1 MAIDDTVTVEDVMA
15 SPVETISADASVS
28 DAAHAMREHDI
39 NSLLV
44 PGSEMGIVTSTD
56 VLDTVAAGH
65 SATDTAVSEVM
76 TAPVESV
83 TADLEMDEVAAMMT
97 TYGISHLPVR
107 DHHGDY
113 VGMVSSTDIH
123 ELMADTT
130 VSQ

>member
-28 DAAHAMREHDI
+28 DAAHVMREHDI

-56 VLDTVAAGH
+56 VMDTVAAGH

-83 TADLEMDEVAAMMT
+83 TVDLALGEAAAMMRN
-97 TYGISHLPVR
+97 YEINHLPVR
-107 DHHGDY
+107 DDDGDY
-113 VGMVSSTDIH
+113 VGIVSSTDLR
-123 ELMADTT
+123 ETLA
-130 VSQ
+130 

>member
-1 MAIDDTVTVEDVMA
+1 MVIIAATSSISRSAVTDVM
-15 SPVETISADASVS
+15 
-28 DAAHAMREHDI
+28 
-39 NSLLV
+39 
-44 PGSEMGIVTSTD
+44 
-56 VLDTVAAGH
+56 DTVAAGH
-65 SATDTAVSEVM
+65 SPTDTTVSEVM

-130 VSQ
+130 VGQ

>member
-1 MAIDDTVTVEDVMA
+1 MAIDTTTTVEDIMA
-15 SPVETISADASVS
+15 SPVETTSGSASVQE
-28 DAAHAMREHDI
+28 AAAVMREHDI

-56 VLDTVAAGH
+56 VLDVVASEQN
-65 SATDTAVSEVM
+65 SAETAVEDVM

-83 TADLEMDEVAAMMT
+83 AGDLGMQEVAAMLT

-113 VGMVSSTDIH
+113 VGMVSSTDVH
-123 ELMADTT
+123 ELLADTT
-130 VSQ
+130 LEQ

>member
-1 MAIDDTVTVEDVMA
+1 MAIDDIVTVEDVMA
-15 SPVETISADASVS
+15 SPVETISGSATVS
-28 DAAHAMREHDI
+28 EAAEAMRDHDI

-56 VLDTVAAGH
+56 VLDTVAAGEDP
-65 SATDTAVSEVM
+65 TDVLVEDVM

-83 TADLEMDEVAAMMT
+83 TADLDMQEVAAMMT

-123 ELMADTT
+123 ELLADTT
-130 VSQ
+130 IGQ